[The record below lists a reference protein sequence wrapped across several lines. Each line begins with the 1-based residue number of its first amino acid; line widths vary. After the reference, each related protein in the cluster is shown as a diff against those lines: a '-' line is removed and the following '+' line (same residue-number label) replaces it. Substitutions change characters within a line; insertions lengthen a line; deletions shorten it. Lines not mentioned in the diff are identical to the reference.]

1 MSEGRARV
9 SRVQAGTYRIPTTLH
24 GLVRPESDGTAT
36 WDHTDVVVVLVH
48 AAGETG
54 LGYAYASP
62 AALTVVRDTL
72 ARVVLGSDPFD
83 TTRTFW
89 AMARA
94 VRNMGWPGI
103 AAGAISAL
111 DVALHDLRARL
122 LGVSL
127 IDLLG
132 AARPRVRAY
141 GSGGFTD
148 YSDNEL
154 AGQLAGWAEQ
164 GMTAVKMKIGSD
176 PADDSRRTMV
186 ARAAIGNDVELF
198 VDANGALDRKPAL
211 ALAER
216 IAADAGATWFEEPV
230 SSDDLAGL
238 HLLRQRSPAAMQIAA
253 GEYAYTPAS
262 FRLLIDAQAVDT
274 LQADA
279 TRCGGVTGFLGAAQ
293 QCIAAGIPLSA
304 HTAPALHAVLGC
316 VAQPVV
322 HVESFHD
329 HELVEALLFDGVSPL
344 VDGCLEPRRDRAG
357 HGLRLG
363 DRGTEYRTAWEDE
376 AGNHDE

>member
-1 MSEGRARV
+1 MSEPRARV
-9 SRVQAGTYRIPTTLH
+9 ERLHAGTYRIPTTL
-24 GLVRPESDGTAT
+24 GGRPRPESDGTAT
-36 WDHTDVVVVLVH
+36 WDHTDVLVVEVH
-48 AAGETG
+48 AAGEVG

-62 AALTVVRDTL
+62 AALAVVRDPL
-72 ARVVLGSDPFD
+72 ARVVVGSDPFEV
-83 TTRTFW
+83 TRTFW

-94 VRNMGWPGI
+94 VRNLGWPGV
-103 AAGAISAL
+103 AAGALSAL
-111 DVALHDLRARL
+111 DVAVHDLRARL

-127 IDLLG
+127 LDLLG
-132 AARPRVRAY
+132 AARTRVRAY

-148 YSDNEL
+148 YADNEL
-154 AGQLAGWAEQ
+154 AEQLAGWVQQ
-164 GMTAVKMKIGSD
+164 GMTAVKMKVGSH
-176 PADDSRRTMV
+176 PADDPRRAMV

-230 SSDDLAGL
+230 SSDDRAGL
-238 HLLRQRSPAAMQIAA
+238 RLLRQRCPAAMQVAA

-262 FRLLIDAQAVDT
+262 FRLLIEAEAVDT

-279 TRCGGVTGFLGAAQ
+279 TRCGGVTGFLHAAQ
-293 QCIAAGIPLSA
+293 QCVAVGIPLSA

-316 VAQPVV
+316 AAQPVV

-357 HGLRLG
+357 HGLALS
-363 DRGTEYRTAWEDE
+363 DRGARYRTAWDDVTGDFDE
-376 AGNHDE
+376 

>member
-1 MSEGRARV
+1 MSEPRVRV
-9 SRVQAGTYRIPTTLH
+9 SRLQAGTYRIPTTL
-24 GLVRPESDGTAT
+24 GGRARPESDGTAT
-36 WDHTDVVVVLVH
+36 WDHTDVLVVEVH

-62 AALTVVRDTL
+62 AALTVARDTL
-72 ARVVLGSDPFD
+72 AHLVLGSDVFD
-83 TTRTFW
+83 AARTFW

-94 VRNMGWPGI
+94 VRNTGWPGV
-103 AAGAISAL
+103 AAGAVSAL
-111 DVALHDLRARL
+111 DIALYDLRARL

-127 IDLLG
+127 LDLLG
-132 AARPRVRAY
+132 AARTRVRAY

-148 YSDNEL
+148 YADNEL
-154 AGQLAGWAEQ
+154 AEQLAGWAQ
-164 GMTAVKMKIGSD
+164 RGMTAVKMKVGSH
-176 PADDSRRTMV
+176 PADDPRRAMV

-198 VDANGALDRKPAL
+198 IDANGALDRKPAL

-230 SSDDLAGL
+230 SSDDRAGL
-238 HLLRQRSPAAMQIAA
+238 RLLRQRCPAAMQIAA

-262 FRLLIDAQAVDT
+262 FRDLIEAQAVDT

-279 TRCGGVTGFLGAAQ
+279 TRCGGVTGFLNAAQ
-293 QCIAAGIPLSA
+293 QCVAAGIPLSA

-329 HELVEALLFDGVSPL
+329 HELVEALLFDGISRL
-344 VDGCLEPRRDRAG
+344 VDACLEPPRDRAG
-357 HGLRLG
+357 HGLSLSG
-363 DRGTEYRTAWEDE
+363 RGADHRTAWHDVAGDFDE
-376 AGNHDE
+376 